1 MGAKTLPRTVE
12 HAMPEASSP
21 SPEATNLSVQYRED
35 SGATHDESFEMVH
48 APTQLLDLVFLLDC
62 TGSMG
67 SYIAAA
73 KDNVERIS
81 QALANAQGYDLRL
94 GLVGYRDHPPQDNSY
109 VTRSFPFA
117 SSVSQMRANL
127 TQLSAAGGGDGPE
140 AVEAGLLAS
149 LEMDWRERATKI
161 VILIADAPPHGLGE
175 RGDGFPYGA
184 PTGVDPLVVLDDL
197 SAKGICVYS
206 VGCEPALSNYRFAKA
221 FFVAVAERTNG
232 QAVALSSASSLADV
246 ILGASI
252 EECELERLT
261 TEVERQVRSLQLAE
275 PGLAET
281 EIEARVCA
289 DLQARGAVTRQMQC
303 CKLSSANSD
312 VVCRAASLSEAK
324 KSLAAAPAAP
334 PPYRS
339 LESSDLATIGVPLA
353 VRLPCYRGLGHPE
366 ADGVLLTLAR
376 SSPGPCVPSF
386 SPATAWLA
394 HLEVYGSSPAA
405 PDGDVLETTED
416 MPVYRSFDAPDGAD
430 LETTEDTPVYRS
442 LAFHEEILDYE
453 EMPTHRSLRAPLAPV
468 PAGAVES
475 MGKRQRDLVTVT
487 EGVISKEQVARLF
500 SRGKKRGLW
509 GRAP

>member
-366 ADGVLLTLAR
+366 AD
-376 SSPGPCVPSF
+376 
-386 SPATAWLA
+386 
-394 HLEVYGSSPAA
+394 
-405 PDGDVLETTED
+405 DGDVLETTED